1 MGLAAMKHDNTDI
14 NERPAFDKV
23 LTDIADYV
31 CDYEIDSELAYET
44 ARHCLLDTLGCG
56 ILALK
61 FPACTKLLGPV
72 VDGLSMSNGV
82 RVPGTKYELDP
93 VQAAFNIGA
102 MVRWLDY
109 NDTWLAAEWGHPSDN
124 LGAILAVADF
134 VSRRNEAEGKPGLTM
149 RDVLTA
155 MIKAHE
161 IQGCLALENSFN
173 KVGLD
178 HVVLVKCASTAVVTQ
193 MLGGTREQIVDALS
207 QAWVDGQ
214 SLRTYRHAP
223 NAGPRKS
230 WAAGDA
236 CRRAVQLA
244 LITLAGEIGYP
255 SALSAPKWGFYDV
268 LFGGKEFAFQ
278 RPYGTYVMENILFK
292 ISYPAEFHSQT
303 AVECAVQLHPQVKD
317 RLDDIEKIVLT
328 THEAAIRIISKTGK
342 LHNPADRDHC
352 LQYMVAVP
360 LIHGDLVAEHYE
372 DDFAADPRIDA
383 LRAKME
389 VAEDKRYS
397 AEYHEPEKRAFANA
411 IQIFFKDGTSTEK
424 VEVEYPIGHPR
435 RREQGI
441 PLLISKAEKN
451 LKTHYDSGHA
461 DKIMAMMSD
470 QSYLEDM
477 TVTNFMAALV

>member
-1 MGLAAMKHDNTDI
+1 MGQAILAHGNTDI

-23 LTDIADYV
+23 LSDIADYV
-31 CDYEIDSELAYET
+31 CGYEIDSELAYET
-44 ARHCLLDTLGCG
+44 ARYCLLDTLGCG

-72 VDGLSMSNGV
+72 VEGLSMNKGC
-82 RVPGTKYELDP
+82 RVPGTDYELDP
-93 VQAAFNIGA
+93 VQGAFNIGA

-124 LGAILAVADF
+124 LGAILAVADYLG
-134 VSRRNEAEGKPGLTM
+134 RTGKADLTM

-178 HVVLVKCASTAVVTQ
+178 HVVLVKCASAAVVMH
-193 MLGGTREQIVDALS
+193 MLGGTRDQIVDVLS
-207 QAWVDGQ
+207 QVWVDGQ

-236 CRRAVQLA
+236 CRRAVQLS
-244 LITLAGEIGYP
+244 LMTLAGEIGYP
-255 SALSAPKWGFYDV
+255 SALTAPKWGFYDV
-268 LFGGKEFAFQ
+268 LFGGNAFKFQ
-278 RPYGTYVMENILFK
+278 RPYGSYVMENILFK
-292 ISYPAEFHSQT
+292 ISYPAEYHSQT

-317 RLDDIEKIVLT
+317 RLDDIEKIVLS
-328 THEAAIRIISKTGK
+328 THDAAIRIISKTGP

-360 LIHGDLVAEHYE
+360 LMLGDLTADHYE
-372 DDFAADPRIDA
+372 DDFARNARIDD
-383 LRAKME
+383 LRGKME
-389 VAEDKRYS
+389 VVEDPRYS
-397 AEYHEPEKRAFANA
+397 REYHEPEKRAFANA
-411 IQIFFKDGTSTEK
+411 IQVFFKDGTSTEK
-424 VEVEYPIGHPR
+424 VEVAYPIGHPR
-435 RREQGI
+435 RREEGI
-441 PLLISKAEKN
+441 PLLLAKAEEN
-451 LKTHYDSGHA
+451 FKTHYDSGHT

-470 QSYLEDM
+470 QGYLEDM
-477 TVTNFMAALV
+477 KVTAFMDALV